1 MTDTRVL
8 ALVGSLRADSH
19 NRKIAEAIKAQA
31 PAGIT
36 VDIAEGLHELPF
48 YNEDLD
54 GANVPAAAAALREQ
68 VANADRLL
76 IVTPEYNGSTPAVIA
91 NAIDWASR
99 PYGAGSIKGKPV
111 AVVGT
116 SVGQY
121 GGAWALTNTKKS
133 AAIAGGS
140 VIEDIDVA
148 HAYAAADVVVFPST
162 WEGFGNP
169 AIESALHCRPIAIGR
184 YPVADE
190 LRRYGF
196 EWLDASDVG
205 RELHNQR
212 TACDGARLRNQIGE
226 QIGIARKE
234 HATMFGVRAR
244 HIEFVTGDSF
254 DVFQCANH
262 I

>member
-1 MTDTRVL
+1 MDVGKFPAVIACSTNMTDTRVL

-133 AAIAGGS
+133 AAIAGGA

-148 HAYAAADVVVFPST
+148 HAYAWGSDPSSETEVVAKFVEAVEKLAAAEAV
-162 WEGFGNP
+162 
-169 AIESALHCRPIAIGR
+169 SA
-184 YPVADE
+184 
-190 LRRYGF
+190 
-196 EWLDASDVG
+196 
-205 RELHNQR
+205 
-212 TACDGARLRNQIGE
+212 
-226 QIGIARKE
+226 
-234 HATMFGVRAR
+234 
-244 HIEFVTGDSF
+244 
-254 DVFQCANH
+254 
-262 I
+262 